1 MVEQR
6 IKPYAEKELG
16 AVHREGQTRE
26 FRRNQVIG
34 LLILA
39 AAIVVFWLIRA
50 PRGWAFPAGWW
61 RLW

>member
-16 AVHREGQTRE
+16 TAHRERQTRE
-26 FRRNQVIG
+26 FRRNQVLG

-61 RLW
+61 RW